1 MGGGTFFLLNIR
13 HTYPTMVKLD
23 TVIPYLRKRK
33 KMHKSRD
40 TFFSSAD
47 MSIFFFFFWSWFKFN
62 NLGSA
67 LGKNLKFCTSLSK
80 GLKLK
85 VRKF

>member
-1 MGGGTFFLLNIR
+1 MGGGGGTFFFLNIR

-47 MSIFFFFFWSWFKFN
+47 MSIFFFFFG
-62 NLGSA
+62 LGSSSIIWD
-67 LGKNLKFCTSLSK
+67 LH
-80 GLKLK
+80 
-85 VRKF
+85 